1 MRILLADDHD
11 LLRNVLKAYLEGLGL
26 DISVQDAGTFDDA
39 LIIAKS
45 SSPFDLILLDIDM
58 PGMSNLSGINR
69 MRENVPDTPV
79 AILSGVDDAETVVG
93 ALRRG
98 AAGFIP
104 KSMGARAMVS
114 VIQLILNGER
124 YVPSIL
130 VDQANGTIANTD
142 AETPAKVSKFGLT
155 NDEETVLRRLR
166 EGASNKEIARELRVE
181 EYTVKYY
188 MRGLFKKLG
197 AKNRTHAVTIAAEYE
212 SAQQH

>member
-1 MRILLADDHD
+1 MKILLADDHD
-11 LLRNVLKAYLEGLGL
+11 LLRDVLKAYLEGLGL
-26 DISVQDAGTFDDA
+26 DISVQDARTFDDA
-39 LIIAKS
+39 LAIAKS
-45 SSPFDLILLDIDM
+45 SSPFDLILLDVDM
-58 PGMSNLSGINR
+58 PGMSNLSGLNR
-69 MRENVPDTPV
+69 MRENVPGTPV

-130 VDQANGTIANTD
+130 VDQSNGSVASADTEA
-142 AETPAKVSKFGLT
+142 PAKVSKFGLT
-155 NDEETVLRRLR
+155 NDEETVLRRLK
-166 EGASNKEIARELRVE
+166 EGASNKEIARELGVE

-197 AKNRTHAVTIAAEYE
+197 AKNRTHAVTIGAEYE
-212 SAQQH
+212 GAQHR